1 MSALRRQRIPHP
13 SVSCDLRNII
23 PSVHWTMLISFSM
36 STFKA
41 SVHTYLRMKTQCL
54 EDECLHLVAK
64 EGSATQTWVWHTEV
78 LFLSV
83 LHWMGLSECK
93 SDMDKH
99 ITGLNTVQGW
109 GGNITVVA
117 CTVPMMPWCGSGS
130 EWLHWTVLWVS
141 AEQRQRDWNHS
152 IRWSWCPIWG
162 ICVTFQLYMIRR
174 QIRAQT
180 HYTLIRDEWVT
191 LRHTA
196 LMFNK

>member
-1 MSALRRQRIPHP
+1 MSALRSQRIPHP

-23 PSVHWTMLISFSM
+23 PSVHWTMVISFSM

-78 LFLSV
+78 LFLPV

-117 CTVPMMPWCGSGS
+117 CTIPMMPWCGSGS

-141 AEQRQRDWNHS
+141 AEQRQRLESFDQMELVSHFRNLCDIPVIYDS
-152 IRWSWCPIWG
+152 KTNTG
-162 ICVTFQLYMIRR
+162 TN
-174 QIRAQT
+174 
-180 HYTLIRDEWVT
+180 TLN
-191 LRHTA
+191 A
-196 LMFNK
+196 N